1 MIRYNHLHRFAVCLL
16 LTVYSIA
23 MGYDVLCAQEVL
35 SDERAQ
41 QIDSLAQDPDFIT
54 VSVCIADPTDW
65 RQDFMGVLGH
75 AFIRLQCP
83 THNLDYC
90 FSYEAE
96 SAEGEMDRFL
106 RGELRMGMFAEPTQE
121 YIKAYQRW
129 NRTIK
134 EYVINMPP
142 RAKQD
147 LWRIMDEK
155 VAEGGDLQFDLLR
168 RGCTQTL
175 VQFVEEAI
183 ESNIE
188 YAEWPE
194 EFCMTRRQI
203 QNHYMEPY
211 PWMRFLLMELIINDA
226 ANEDVPNED
235 KIMIPVQLEAV
246 WSKAKID
253 GQPAIT
259 YAGELTKGV
268 KPEVT
273 KPLITP
279 MILAIVV
286 LLVAIVFALIRK
298 PHFGW
303 VMLVAQ
309 FLVGLLLCW
318 LAIVSS
324 LPGTRGIHLLP
335 LYNPLPLLLCKWRR
349 YWSLPYA
356 AILGAWIIYGLLA
369 TDIYIEPAHYFFAL
383 AMMVFLAQDFLAA
396 KIAKSHKR

>member
-1 MIRYNHLHRFAVCLL
+1 MGN
-16 LTVYSIA
+16 SIL
-23 MGYDVLCAQEVL
+23 YAQNAAKEGAIPEVGATAEEQIA
-35 SDERAQ
+35 DERVQ
-41 QIDSLAQDPDFIT
+41 QIDSLAQDPNFIT

-65 RQDFMGVLGH
+65 HQDLMGVLGH

-96 SAEGEMDRFL
+96 SAEGEMERFL

-121 YIKAYQRW
+121 YIKPYQRW

-134 EYVINMPP
+134 EYTINMPP
-142 RAKQD
+142 KAKQD

-175 VQFVEEAI
+175 VQFVEEAL

-188 YAEWPE
+188 YAEWQE
-194 EFCMTRRQI
+194 EYSMTRRQI
-203 QNHYMEPY
+203 QNRYMEPY
-211 PWMRFLLMELIINDA
+211 PWIRFLFLEMMMSDA

-235 KIMIPVQLEAV
+235 KIMIPTQLEQA

-268 KPEVT
+268 QSEVT
-273 KPLITP
+273 APLVTPMTVALIVLLIT
-279 MILAIVV
+279 
-286 LLVAIVFALIRK
+286 IVFALLRK
-298 PHFGW
+298 PYFGW

-309 FLVGLLLCW
+309 FLIGLLLCW
-318 LAIVSS
+318 LAAVSS

-335 LYNPLPLLLCKWRR
+335 LYNPLPLMLWRWRR
-349 YWSLPYA
+349 YWALPYA

-369 TDIYIEPAHYFFAL
+369 TDIYIEPAHFVFAL
-383 AMMVFLAQDFLAA
+383 AMMVFQSQDFLAA
-396 KIAKSHKR
+396 KITRRK